1 MSDNTVKRIT
11 QMLDQTGFT
20 VCAYLTIIQQL
31 NDSVLQALERCKS
44 QEQKIEHLQGP
55 LEELRR
61 EAQTEFDK
69 VRKKLD
75 GVNFHRNCLLIVP
88 VN

>member
-1 MSDNTVKRIT
+1 MT
-11 QMLDQTGFT
+11 LF
-20 VCAYLTIIQQL
+20 
-31 NDSVLQALERCKS
+31 LQALDRCKS

-69 VRKKLD
+69 VSL
-75 GVNFHRNCLLIVP
+75 VP
-88 VN
+88 W

>member
-1 MSDNTVKRIT
+1 MSDKTGKRIT
-11 QMLDQTGFT
+11 QVLDDTGFT
-20 VCAYLTIIQQL
+20 VCAYLTITQQL
-31 NDSVLQALERCKS
+31 NDLQALERCKS

-69 VRKKLD
+69 VRKKTRWD
-75 GVNFHRNCLLIVP
+75 EFP
-88 VN
+88 